1 MYTRCKKLL
10 SLGILVLLPFIALT
24 QLKITTIGGAAD
36 LNGTVYEVF
45 GLPSDAD
52 LKKELYAIN
61 QSASDFTVKVRRT
74 EVDVQSGTKNTTCW
88 INCPIFQDAGVNP
101 VLVSSQSATIA
112 ASDTNFSFVA
122 HHRPM
127 DLDGCSWMK
136 YEWID
141 AATESIVYASLDIKF
156 YHSSGNCI
164 LGLEDLKNNLFVN
177 LSPNPTSAN
186 LLLSLEGISNYD
198 EISVDI
204 FNILGKKVSS
214 ISQVG
219 PNNNL
224 NVSDFKNGM
233 YFVSIMK
240 NESLIKTTKL
250 IKE

>member
-1 MYTRCKKLL
+1 MYIRCKKLL
-10 SLGILVLLPFIALT
+10 GLGILVSLPFIALT

-36 LNGTVYEVF
+36 LNGTIYEVF

-61 QSASDFTVKVRRT
+61 QSASDLTVKVRRT

-88 INCPIFQDAGVNP
+88 INCPVFQDAGVNP
-101 VLVSSQSATIA
+101 VLVSGQSAIIA

-141 AATESIVYASLDIKF
+141 AATESIIYASLDIKF

-177 LSPNPTSAN
+177 LAPNPTSNN
-186 LLLSLEGISNYD
+186 LVLSLEGIANYE

-219 PNNNL
+219 PTNNL
-224 NVSDFKNGM
+224 SVSEFKNGM